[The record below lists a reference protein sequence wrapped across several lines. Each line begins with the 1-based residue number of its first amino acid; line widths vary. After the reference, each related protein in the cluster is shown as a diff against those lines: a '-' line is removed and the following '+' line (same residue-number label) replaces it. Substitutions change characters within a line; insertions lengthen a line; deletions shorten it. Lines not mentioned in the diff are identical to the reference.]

1 MKIQGINTFAITHEK
16 KKVIVWTKKIC
27 GYSFATQFWPRFN
40 NNKLYELQQQ
50 QNKKQQQNLSYY
62 WPDLDQILKL
72 GIWINNTNI
81 NNNNNN
87 NNNSNNNNI
96 NGNNTNNKT

>member
-16 KKVIVWTKKIC
+16 KKVTFWTKQFC
-27 GYSFATQFWPRFN
+27 GYSFATQFWPRYK

-50 QNKKQQQNLSYY
+50 QQKQQQQNLSYY

-72 GIWINNTNI
+72 GSVI

-87 NNNSNNNNI
+87 NNNSNNNNYNI
-96 NGNNTNNKT
+96 LYITDLILTKL